1 MVQRLSVI
9 LTTTD
14 NQEVVNQIVSNL
26 LAGNLA
32 SCVQVDEIVSYFQWE
47 GKVTSKKEYR
57 ILIKARSDSYNDIET
72 VIMEVHNYDL
82 PQIVRLEIQGGLPA
96 YLNWIA
102 SGH

>member
-26 LAGNLA
+26 LARNLS

-47 GKVTSKKEYR
+47 GKVISKKEYR
-57 ILIKARSDSYNDIET
+57 ILIKAMSDNYNDIET

-82 PQIVRLEIQGGLPA
+82 PQIVKLEIQGGLPA